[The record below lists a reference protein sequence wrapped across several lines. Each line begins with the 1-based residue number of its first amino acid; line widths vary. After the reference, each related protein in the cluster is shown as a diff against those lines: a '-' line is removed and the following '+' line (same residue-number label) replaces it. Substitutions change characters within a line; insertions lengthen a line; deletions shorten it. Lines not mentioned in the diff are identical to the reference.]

1 MKVDSDVGGRKDGE
15 KIVEEDTG
23 AFDIVFDERNLIR
36 FKIYGKTAE
45 RLTSTGVSET

>member
-1 MKVDSDVGGRKDGE
+1 MNSE
-15 KIVEEDTG
+15 SIVEEGTG
-23 AFDIVFDERNLIR
+23 EFDIVLDERNLIR